1 MAPGSSLVRGE
12 CREQT
17 LRRSKRKVNGP
28 KLHDPIDVALVVA
41 TSLEAVGG
49 AYFVGG
55 SIASSL
61 QGEPRATNDIDFVV
75 SLPVG
80 KVGAFRAALGDEFEL
95 DEQMLRTALLNA
107 STANAFYLPLVT
119 KIDFFG
125 RGYEA
130 YDEIEFS
137 RRRAVPVRSTGEKLV
152 LKAPEDTVL
161 RKLLWFRQGGEVSD
175 RQWRDITSV
184 LRISG
189 GSMDQTYLTDWALRL
204 HIADLLGRARAAI
217 A

>member
-1 MAPGSSLVRGE
+1 M
-12 CREQT
+12 
-17 LRRSKRKVNGP
+17 
-28 KLHDPIDVALVVA
+28 
-41 TSLEAVGG
+41 
-49 AYFVGG
+49 
-55 SIASSL
+55 
-61 QGEPRATNDIDFVV
+61 